1 MRRLTQQFKPV
12 RTPRRRIE
20 ARLGDTIVLGEFEID
35 TEILAMVLDSD
46 VRGLWAFLQD
56 KDGRVQPT
64 LFIEERVIWLEPK
77 DTELGID

>member
-1 MRRLTQQFKPV
+1 MRRLTSQIKPV

-20 ARLGDTIVLGEFEID
+20 ARPGDTIVLGEFEVD
-35 TEILAMVLDSD
+35 AEILAMVLDTN

-64 LFIEERVIWLEPK
+64 LFTEERVIWLEPK